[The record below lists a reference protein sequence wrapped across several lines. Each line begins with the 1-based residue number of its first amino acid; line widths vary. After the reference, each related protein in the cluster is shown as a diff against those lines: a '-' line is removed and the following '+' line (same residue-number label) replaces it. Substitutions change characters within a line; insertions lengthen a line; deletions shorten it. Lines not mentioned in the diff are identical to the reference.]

1 MIIIIIMTDYS
12 KMTTDELQDSLD
24 ANNDAILR
32 ANKNLDKARVENQL
46 AMQTALRHLETY
58 EAKNTRMLAELQK
71 RK

>member
-12 KMTTDELQDSLD
+12 KMTTDELRDSLD

-46 AMQTALRHLETY
+46 TMRTAFRHLETY
-58 EAKNTRMLAELQK
+58 KAKNTRMLAELQK